1 MFRFLISVGT
11 QTHCCDQM
19 VREASVCAIMRREA
33 GMEWVYEKIHRKK
46 LDSICKKTHLRS
58 FSLKGSRKNGTVTE
72 GRFGV

>member
-1 MFRFLISVGT
+1 
-11 QTHCCDQM
+11 
-19 VREASVCAIMRREA
+19 MRREA

-58 FSLKGSRKNGTVTE
+58 FSLKESRKNGTVTE